1 MTSGDRTPH
10 VVIVGGGFGGIA
22 AARALRNAPVR
33 VTVLDRRNHNL
44 FQPLLYQV
52 ATAVLAPG
60 EIAVP
65 IRRLLRKQRNATVGL
80 LEVTSVDVS
89 GRRVLV
95 EYPGDEELSLV
106 YDYLVLATGVEG
118 SYFGHDEFAPFAPG
132 LKSLEDA
139 TAVRARV
146 PRALE
151 LAEVQIDPS
160 RHRDLL
166 TFVLVGAGPT
176 GVELAAALAQMTRMT
191 LKSDFRRI
199 DPASARIV
207 LLDGGPRILASFAEE
222 LSRKAHERLRRL
234 GVEIRTGKNVEHID
248 EEGVVVGGERIPSRT
263 VIWTAGVKPSPAG
276 KWLNAKTDHAG
287 RVLVEPDL
295 SVPEMPDVFV
305 VGDTAHLEHDG
316 KPLPGVAQVAM
327 QQGRYA
333 GKVIASRVAGR
344 PAPSPFRY
352 FDKGNLA
359 VIGRNFAILESGKV
373 RLAGFPAWCVWAG
386 IHLAFLPATGNRLM
400 VARQWAWTYL
410 TKQLGSRLI
419 LEPRVRR

>member
-1 MTSGDRTPH
+1 
-10 VVIVGGGFGGIA
+10 
-22 AARALRNAPVR
+22 
-33 VTVLDRRNHNL
+33 
-44 FQPLLYQV
+44 
-52 ATAVLAPG
+52 
-60 EIAVP
+60 
-65 IRRLLRKQRNATVGL
+65 
-80 LEVTSVDVS
+80 
-89 GRRVLV
+89 
-95 EYPGDEELSLV
+95 
-106 YDYLVLATGVEG
+106 
-118 SYFGHDEFAPFAPG
+118 
-132 LKSLEDA
+132 
-139 TAVRARV
+139 
-146 PRALE
+146 
-151 LAEVQIDPS
+151 
-160 RHRDLL
+160 
-166 TFVLVGAGPT
+166 
-176 GVELAAALAQMTRMT
+176 MTRLT

-222 LSRKAHERLRRL
+222 LSQKAHEHLRRL

-295 SVPEMPDVFV
+295 SVPDLPDVFV

-344 PAPSPFRY
+344 PPPAPFSY

-400 VARQWAWTYL
+400 VASQWAWSYL
-410 TKQLGSRLI
+410 TKKLGSRLI
-419 LEPRVRR
+419 VEPPVRR